1 VVTEADVLSIID
13 KIYEEKIVASKT
25 LMELNQK
32 ISELNDKLKDTTN
45 NELQLSKLTLR
56 LEHIEQSKDLTPLQR
71 IMVDWLSLY
80 FADKTG
86 KIDFALSDNGGK
98 VVTVHHNKPPILT
111 TSPWINIGSLFSGPL
126 QKDEIQ
132 YAQNLITDKMTPGQC
147 WSFMGHISNA
157 TIRLACPIIINFV
170 SIEHPD
176 PRNLMNDISSAPYQ
190 FQVFGTLYDPKNMT
204 QTLLFEGEYKHP
216 GSQIQEYPITST
228 MEWSYVTL
236 AILSNHNHSGDEE
249 NDYTCVYRF
258 RVHSKYGCSRLSK
271 ERS

>member
-1 VVTEADVLSIID
+1 MD
-13 KIYEEKIVASKT
+13 KNYEEKMSASKT

-32 ISELNDKLKDTTN
+32 ISDLNDKLKDTTK
-45 NELQLSKLTLR
+45 NEHQLSSLAQR
-56 LEHIEQSKDLTPLQR
+56 LELIEQSKDLTPLQR

-86 KIDFALSDNGGK
+86 KIDFALLDNGGK
-98 VVTVHHNKPPILT
+98 VVTVHHNKPPTST
-111 TSPWINIGSLFSGPL
+111 TSLFPWINIGLLFNGPL

-147 WSFMGHISNA
+147 WSFMGHVSNA
-157 TIRLACPIIINFV
+157 TIRLACPIIINSV

-176 PRNLMNDISSAPYQ
+176 PRNLMNDINSAPYQ

-204 QTLLFEGEYKHP
+204 QTLLLEGEYKHP
-216 GSQIQEYPITST
+216 GSPIQEYPITSS

-258 RVHSKYGCSRLSK
+258 RVHSKYGCSRISK
-271 ERS
+271 